1 MKSFVCS
8 LCHNGILG
16 GGLYLD
22 SQSLTYKTNKLT
34 VDKKY
39 RNLVLPMQEI
49 KEISWKWIVF
59 PIATVN
65 MKNGE
70 LYKKMENYINSL
82 FSINHALQ
90 NGFKSILD
98 KYKVSN
104 SRLLNEVQQCIPQW
118 GVQATERSCDSKMEG
133 PRPDKFPFALATNIP
148 VGCLSDRTVLRQ
160 QDGGAALR
168 QVRICQTAHANL
180 CLQNDTPL
188 CPGKTGLFAAG
199 CAPKLPQSWSK

>member
-8 LCHNGILG
+8 LCHNGIVG

-34 VDKKY
+34 VGKKY

-49 KEISWKWIVF
+49 KEISW
-59 PIATVN
+59 
-65 MKNGE
+65 
-70 LYKKMENYINSL
+70 NYINSL

-104 SRLLNEVQQCIPQW
+104 SRLWKLWHE
-118 GVQATERSCDSKMEG
+118 
-133 PRPDKFPFALATNIP
+133 
-148 VGCLSDRTVLRQ
+148 
-160 QDGGAALR
+160 
-168 QVRICQTAHANL
+168 
-180 CLQNDTPL
+180 
-188 CPGKTGLFAAG
+188 KTMV
-199 CAPKLPQSWSK
+199 

>member
-22 SQSLTYKTNKLT
+22 SKSLTYRTNKLT

-49 KEISWKWIVF
+49 KGIIWKWIVF

-70 LYKKMENYINSL
+70 RYKFIIFNKLRFEKWFREYY
-82 FSINHALQ
+82 
-90 NGFKSILD
+90 GD
-98 KYKVSN
+98 K
-104 SRLLNEVQQCIPQW
+104 L
-118 GVQATERSCDSKMEG
+118 
-133 PRPDKFPFALATNIP
+133 
-148 VGCLSDRTVLRQ
+148 
-160 QDGGAALR
+160 
-168 QVRICQTAHANL
+168 
-180 CLQNDTPL
+180 
-188 CPGKTGLFAAG
+188 
-199 CAPKLPQSWSK
+199 